1 MYVIVDVKLVQE
13 RVRND
18 LFHPQNEIS
27 YIIIKIIKI
36 YIKTPAIFLSFYV
49 YLV

>member
-1 MYVIVDVKLVQE
+1 MYVNVDVKLVQE

-27 YIIIKIIKI
+27 NIIIKIIKI